1 MKTIYAVIPAIRT
14 MEGEG
19 FYVNRPFPTQTLN
32 FFDPF
37 LLLDEMGP
45 STVKPGEAKGAPDHP
60 HRGFE
65 TVTYLLEGEF
75 EHEDS
80 AGNRGTIETGGVQWM
95 TAGSGVV
102 HSEMPSQKLQT
113 NGGNLHGF
121 QLWVNLPSKLKMS
134 APRYQEKKSKDLPVY
149 EKEGV
154 WIKVIAGNVFNIKAD
169 INTYTPI
176 LYWHIKIKSNSKVE
190 LPVPADYNLFAYL
203 ISGEGSFEENGEAMS
218 GKQMIVFSED
228 DKNRILVENKSEEEL
243 NFLLLGGEPIG
254 ETVARYGPFV
264 MNTKEEIYQAVEDYQ
279 TGKFVSIQRKSK

>member
-1 MKTIYAVIPAIRT
+1 MKTIEAVIPAIRT

-32 FFDPF
+32 FYDPF

-45 STVKPGEAKGAPDHP
+45 SEVKPGEAKGAPDHP

-65 TVTYLLEGEF
+65 TVTYLMEGEF

-102 HSEMPSQKLQT
+102 HSEMPSRNMKA
-113 NGGNLHGF
+113 NGGKLHGF
-121 QLWVNLPSKLKMS
+121 QLWVNLPAKLKMS
-134 APRYQEKKSKDLPVY
+134 PPRYQEKKREELPIY
-149 EKEGV
+149 EKDGV
-154 WIKVIAGNVFNIKAD
+154 WIKVIAGNIFGVSAE
-169 INTYTPI
+169 INTHTPI
-176 LYWHIKIKSNSKVE
+176 LYWHIKIQNGGKIE
-190 LPVPADYNLFAYL
+190 LPVKENYNLFAYL
-203 ISGEGSFEENGEAMS
+203 ISGKGIFEPGQREVS
-218 GKQMIVFSED
+218 GKQMIIFSED
-228 DKNRILVENKSEEEL
+228 KGNSIIVENTSDEVL
-243 NFLLLGGEPIG
+243 DFLLLGGEPIG

-279 TGKFVSIQRKSK
+279 AGKMGFISR

>member
-1 MKTIYAVIPAIRT
+1 MKTIEAVIPAIRT

-32 FFDPF
+32 FYDPF

-45 STVKPGEAKGAPDHP
+45 SEVKPGEAKGAPDHP

-65 TVTYLLEGEF
+65 TVTYLMEGEF

-102 HSEMPSQKLQT
+102 HSEMPSRNMKV
-113 NGGNLHGF
+113 NGGKLHGF
-121 QLWVNLPSKLKMS
+121 QLWVNLPAKLKMS
-134 APRYQEKKSKDLPVY
+134 PPRYQEKKSAELPVY
-149 EKEGV
+149 NGDKV
-154 WIKVIAGNVFNIKAD
+154 WIKVIAGDVFGVKAE

-176 LYWHIKIKSNSKVE
+176 LYWHVKIQSGGKIE
-190 LPVPADYNLFAYL
+190 LPVVENYNLFAYL
-203 ISGEGSFEENGEAMS
+203 ISGKGIFEKEGDIIS
-218 GKQMIVFSED
+218 GKQMIIFSEE
-228 DKNRILVENKSEEEL
+228 NENSIFVENKSEEEL

-279 TGKFVSIQRKSK
+279 TGKFAEIMR

>member
-1 MKTIYAVIPAIRT
+1 MKTIEAVIPAVRT

-19 FYVNRPFPTQTLN
+19 FYVNRPFPTQILN
-32 FFDPF
+32 FYDPF

-45 STVKPGEAKGAPDHP
+45 SVVKPGEAKGAPDHP

-65 TVTYLLEGEF
+65 TVTYLMEGEF

-102 HSEMPSQKLQT
+102 HSEMPSRNMKA
-113 NGGNLHGF
+113 NGGKLHGF
-121 QLWVNLPSKLKMS
+121 QLWVNLPAKLKMS
-134 APRYQEKKSKDLPVY
+134 PPRYQEKKNEELPIY
-149 EKEGV
+149 EKDKV
-154 WIKVIAGNVFNIKAD
+154 WIKVIAGDVFSIGAE

-176 LYWHIKIKSNSKVE
+176 LYWHVKIQPGGKIE
-190 LPVPADYNLFAYL
+190 LPVPENYNVFAYL
-203 ISGEGSFEENGEAMS
+203 ISGEGSFDPTQKPVT
-218 GKQMIVFSED
+218 GKQMIIFSE
-228 DKNRILVENKSEEEL
+228 KKGNRILVENISTELL

-264 MNTKEEIYQAVEDYQ
+264 MNTKEEIYQAMEDYQ
-279 TGKFVSIQRKSK
+279 NGKMGLIAR